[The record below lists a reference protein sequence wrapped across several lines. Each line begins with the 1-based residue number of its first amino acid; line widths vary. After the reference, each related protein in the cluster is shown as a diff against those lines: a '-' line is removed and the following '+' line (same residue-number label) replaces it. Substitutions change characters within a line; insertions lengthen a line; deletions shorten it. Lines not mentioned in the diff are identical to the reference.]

1 MKTLREKFAELAHS
15 QWSGWMKYLF
25 SKGEFNKNGTW
36 TMPKWAVER
45 WTRQMNTP
53 YLELS
58 ESEKDNDREESD
70 KFLKIIED
78 SKPQHPLFHRPRYD
92 YLNRPE

>member
-1 MKTLREKFAELAHS
+1 MKTLHEKFAELAHS

-45 WTRQMNTP
+45 WSQQVETS
-53 YLELS
+53 YSELS
-58 ESEKDNDREESD
+58 ESEQNSDRDEAA
-70 KFLKIIED
+70 KFLAVVRDDKL
-78 SKPQHPLFHRPRYD
+78 QHL
-92 YLNRPE
+92 